1 MSVTYLRFV
10 FLVLEANKK
19 CSSCQAIFFH
29 PLTLKRHL
37 ATSSCQN
44 FSKQT
49 ARTNSG
55 NTGNT
60 KTFKVISS
68 NSSHDDYC
76 ESSDY
81 EDFEDMEI
89 EEVTSPKPKLTE
101 VKHSKNNV
109 NIKVKSPL
117 NPTMSN
123 AIKGNTT
130 TSNANG
136 YTNIIDVSKVS
147 KTENVLITSTPA
159 LTTPSTSVTT
169 VMAPANV
176 LNAPKPA
183 MITATSTP
191 AESQKAPNLFKLI
204 TPPVVTSSPKVTT
217 PTFINI
223 PAPSKLTNPTV
234 ITIVPP
240 PANYTIT
247 SSIKVSAPQD
257 ASRYVI
263 KRSKVKPVKKDKSS
277 EKQSKE
283 KVQSSK
289 NDQSKPP
296 VKDDQLKES
305 SLKTAK
311 YMCAQCNKEFTIF
324 DALLEHVKITHPYY
338 ECHICRALC
347 RTKKHYTSH
356 MYDVHGI
363 NETNLRNYILEISEK
378 LFVKDFKSKQY
389 KCKYCELTFA
399 EEIYYYKHL
408 YKHIDKMIEV
418 CNICQK
424 RFSTV
429 EALKIHMKKEHN
441 TVFCI
446 CCYRSFHNA
455 DEFVSHCQLHILDV
469 NIPRDDKGK
478 MVIQIEEDNS
488 KSVPVKLFEDQ
499 PDYLPLF
506 LISSKVPKNV
516 IEDDRLF
523 YCNVCHKNIEGEL
536 TFIVHMN
543 THSEP
548 RKLTCLVCSY
558 SYENVGELE
567 KHYKKHFDKKNEVD
581 SSTVKDIKDVVHDEE
596 MFKCKAC
603 SQVFDDNIS
612 LTEHMGKTF
621 PKIDKIS
628 DELSSKLW
636 VYCQFKMNKKTVK
649 KFKAWCSEFSMARND
664 LMKIFN
670 WKAKEASLQIHPQI
684 DQHSKLTRYV
694 CQICFIL
701 LPLSEVHKHLIGHLH
716 YFNSKT
722 VSCSLC
728 TQKTMLRV
736 DFMSH
741 MWKEHSLKLKDRH
754 NVKCQFCYVN
764 LTRSEIEG
772 HMLKHQQELTV
783 FSPDIFCAYCNML
796 LSKQNI
802 LKHMMLYCNSG
813 TGNSETDVNIKKAV
827 PSLEELENSTKG
839 NTAKVQR
846 TGSNEATVKEKQKKE
861 NSEKKLENQDEENS
875 SIKTKGKKKPTF
887 VNEKK
892 VEVSVMLPTKS
903 KKRQTQ
909 QHKNEM
915 VAKNKQ
921 AKAEPRK
928 SIIKTRKE
936 VKIDTEKKF
945 PEHTGELTSETNSE
959 KVKSATKEV
968 KNQTT
973 NEEKSDRMK
982 KFIKG
987 LSKTKKRK
995 QNSPTV
1001 VETPKN
1007 TVQID
1012 PVSNENS
1019 LRSPLKVPQST
1030 PNVKSIIKTRKEVE
1044 SESKKETDLAVF
1056 KLLVDCRELT
1066 CSLCDIQFTDLSQ
1079 LKQHLT
1085 LHVKTDNGIIL
1096 KESNR
1101 DAVCVF
1107 CGKFIRKSSMK
1118 THVLMAHPKE
1128 VANYQRSVSVKTTPG
1143 KDEMVKLITKNEV
1156 EQPLLKATPY
1166 PFTCGVCLRG
1176 YFDCGPYL
1184 QHYKLKHPV
1193 LYEPEKN
1200 RLQSIGVTIPKEK
1213 RKLADVVKET
1223 STKKRKKKDDTKI
1236 TPEKAETQFEFTRS
1250 TRKTEKDI
1258 VSKRLSLTTPEKT
1271 KKNSNS
1277 KSPGSARKI
1286 VRPGRPPISFKLEES
1301 AAATKSKLKTDKRND
1316 SKKVVQKKG
1325 NDKGLTKTEEDGDN
1339 TVESNSSESE
1349 VEEETEE
1356 EILSSSEE
1364 EEKVDKNTDR
1374 DFHCQP
1380 CNESF
1385 KTEKEYDRHVL
1396 QHQEVPGDQRRFL
1409 NLPFPYVCLFCG
1421 LGCFKTSSLKRHLQT
1436 KHESLY
1442 TRDLENSKQF
1452 MNKVTDSKDD
1462 FKKHAAKVE
1471 IKETLPKRDR
1481 SKFQAVMGS
1490 VTGKSKADS
1499 VTVVEKKTVEG
1510 VNMVEDKSRE
1520 LGSSSQISDE
1530 AGRRVSGRKRTVNYD
1545 VMNFL
1550 KRNKE
1555 TKNRQNN
1562 ASENSVDV
1570 NAAKQKTI
1578 KIGSKR
1584 SRANVKSTAKISPK
1598 PPAKKAKVLQQK
1610 KNESADESSEEDT
1623 KSEESEKKDSNSKSE
1638 SETDGETSN
1647 EEQATNG
1654 DTESFGDEMDV
1665 SDESEAESSDEDSDD
1680 DNICKYC
1687 DIIMTSSK
1695 SLKKHQKKHFKG
1707 LKSTSNELICTSCR
1721 ITVQRHELKWHMHQS
1736 HANES
1741 RYKLSSKKVF
1751 CAKCTY
1757 SAKTSKHLDLHIIEN
1772 HQELLKIECRLCD
1785 QRFLTQEKYSNHFR
1799 NSHRKSFD
1807 EDLKLCYLCN
1817 KKFPTVA
1824 NLYQHY
1830 SIVHMKKNENYFCSL
1845 CSKYFYGQNDYDK
1858 HQDEYH
1864 KHDKFQ
1870 CGLCL
1875 IEFEDAELC
1884 EAHVLVHK
1892 KKSKFRCAICSFYF
1906 ETEKILKNHLS
1917 THKDDLTCKQCHIL
1931 FSTGEELSAHECQN
1945 GVDGNQEK
1953 SYKCTICGKN
1963 FVSTDEIGKHMS
1975 TVHYGGNESN
1985 DDENTIQTFSQN
1997 ECEICGETFIRAEI
2011 FEEHMRKKHS

>member
-1 MSVTYLRFV
+1 MYFV
-10 FLVLEANKK
+10 FPILEANKK
-19 CSSCQAIFFH
+19 CSSCQAMFFH

-37 ATSSCQN
+37 ATNSCQN

-49 ARTNSG
+49 AITNSG
-55 NTGNT
+55 ITGNT
-60 KTFKVISS
+60 KAVKIISS

-89 EEVTSPKPKLTE
+89 DEVTSPKPKSADS
-101 VKHSKNNV
+101 KHSKTTLNS
-109 NIKVKSPL
+109 KVKSPL
-117 NPTMSN
+117 NSTTPA
-123 AIKGNTT
+123 AISGNTT
-130 TSNANG
+130 TSNTDG

-147 KTENVLITSTPA
+147 KTENVLIASTLA
-159 LTTPSTSVTT
+159 LTTPSTSLTT
-169 VMAPANV
+169 VVAPNNV
-176 LNAPKPA
+176 LTTPKSTI
-183 MITATSTP
+183 ITATPTP
-191 AESQKAPNLFKLI
+191 AGSQKAPNLFKLVT
-204 TPPVVTSSPKVTT
+204 TPIVTSSPKVIT
-217 PTFINI
+217 PTFINV

-247 SSIKVSAPQD
+247 SSSKVSASQD
-257 ASRYVI
+257 TSRFLI
-263 KRSKVKPVKKDKSS
+263 KRSKAQPVKKDKSS
-277 EKQSKE
+277 EKKSKE
-283 KVQSSK
+283 KVLPSK

-296 VKDDQLKES
+296 VKDDQLKKS
-305 SLKTAK
+305 PSFKTAK
-311 YMCAQCNKEFTIF
+311 YMCAQCKKEFTIF
-324 DALLEHVKITHPYY
+324 DALLEHVRIMHPYY

-356 MYDVHGI
+356 MSVVHEI
-363 NETNLRNYILEISEK
+363 SETNLRNYVLEISEK
-378 LFVKDFKSKQY
+378 LFVKDFENKQY
-389 KCKYCELTFA
+389 NCKYCDLTFA
-399 EEIYYYKHL
+399 EDIYYYKHL
-408 YKHIDKMIEV
+408 YTHIDKMIEV

-424 RFSTV
+424 RLSTV

-441 TVFCI
+441 TIFCI

-478 MVIQIEEDNS
+478 MVIHIEEDNS
-488 KSVPVKLFEDQ
+488 KGIPVKLFEDQ

-506 LISSKVPKNV
+506 SISSKVPKNV

-581 SSTVKDIKDVVHDEE
+581 SSTVKDMEDVVHDEE

-612 LTEHMGKTF
+612 LTEHMEKIF
-621 PKIDKIS
+621 PKIDKVS
-628 DELSSKLW
+628 DELSFKLW
-636 VYCQFKMNKKTVK
+636 IYCQFKINKKNVK
-649 KFKAWCSEFSMARND
+649 KFKAWSSEFFMARND

-670 WKAKEASLQIHPQI
+670 WKAKEISLQIHPQI

-728 TQKTMLRV
+728 TQKTMLRI

-764 LTRSEIEG
+764 LTRSEIES

-802 LKHMMLYCNSG
+802 LKHMMLYCNPD
-813 TGNSETDVNIKKAV
+813 TGNSETDNIKALI
-827 PSLEELENSTKG
+827 PSLEELENSTKR

-846 TGSNEATVKEKQKKE
+846 TDSNEATVKEKQKKE
-861 NSEKKLENQDEENS
+861 NSGKKLKNQDEENS
-875 SIKTKGKKKPTF
+875 SIKTKGKIKPTF

-892 VEVSVMLPTKS
+892 VEVNVMLPTKS

-909 QHKNEM
+909 HKNEM
-915 VAKNKQ
+915 VAKNKP
-921 AKAEPRK
+921 AKTEPRK
-928 SIIKTRKE
+928 SIIKTRNE
-936 VKIDTEKKF
+936 AKIDTEKKL
-945 PEHTGELTSETNSE
+945 PEHTGELTSEITKE
-959 KVKSATKEV
+959 VVKSPTKEV
-968 KNQTT
+968 KNQTE
-973 NEEKSDRMK
+973 NEEKSEKMK
-982 KFIKG
+982 KHIKG
-987 LSKTKKRK
+987 WKKKKERK
-995 QNSPTV
+995 QCSPRV
-1001 VETPKN
+1001 IETSKN
-1007 TVQID
+1007 TAQID
-1012 PVSNENS
+1012 PVSNEQS
-1019 LRSPLKVPQST
+1019 LSSPLKVPQST
-1030 PNVKSIIKTRKEVE
+1030 SKVKSIIKTRKEVE

-1056 KLLVDCRELT
+1056 KLLVDCKDLT

-1085 LHVKTDNGIIL
+1085 LHVKTDNGIVL

-1143 KDEMVKLITKNEV
+1143 KDEMVKLITKSED

-1213 RKLADVVKET
+1213 RKLAEVVKET

-1236 TPEKAETQFEFTRS
+1236 TPEKTETQFGFTRS

-1271 KKNSNS
+1271 KKDGTS

-1286 VRPGRPPISFKLEES
+1286 VRPGRPPISFKMEEP
-1301 AAATKSKLKTDKRND
+1301 AAATKSKLKTDKRKD
-1316 SKKVVQKKG
+1316 TKKVVQKKE
-1325 NDKGLTKTEEDGDN
+1325 NDKRQTKTEEDGDN
-1339 TVESNSSESE
+1339 TGESNSSESE

-1356 EILSSSEE
+1356 EILSSSSE
-1364 EEKVDKNTDR
+1364 EEKVDKNTDK
-1374 DFHCQP
+1374 DFYCQP
-1380 CNESF
+1380 CNENF
-1385 KTEKEYDRHVL
+1385 KTEKEYDLHVL
-1396 QHQEVPGDQRRFL
+1396 QHQEVPGDQRRFF

-1421 LGCFKTSSLKRHLQT
+1421 LGCFKSSSLKRHLQT

-1442 TRDLENSKQF
+1442 TKDLENSKQF
-1452 MNKVTDSKDD
+1452 MNKKTDSKED
-1462 FKKHAAKVE
+1462 FKKHAAKAE
-1471 IKETLPKRDR
+1471 NKGTLPKRDR

-1490 VTGKSKADS
+1490 VTGKSKTNS
-1499 VTVVEKKTVEG
+1499 VTVVERKTDEV
-1510 VNMVEDKSRE
+1510 VNMVKDKSRE
-1520 LGSSSQISDE
+1520 PVSSSQISDE
-1530 AGRRVSGRKRTVNYD
+1530 TGRRVSGRKRTVNDD

-1550 KRNKE
+1550 KRNKD
-1555 TKNRQNN
+1555 TKNPQIST
-1562 ASENSVDV
+1562 SENSAKM
-1570 NAAKQKTI
+1570 NTAKQKTI

-1584 SRANVKSTAKISPK
+1584 SRATVKSTAKMSPK
-1598 PPAKKAKVLQQK
+1598 PPAKKAKMLYQK
-1610 KNESADESSEEDT
+1610 KDESADESSEEESE
-1623 KSEESEKKDSNSKSE
+1623 SEESEKKDSNSKSE
-1638 SETDGETSN
+1638 SESDDETSN
-1647 EEQATNG
+1647 EEQAANG
-1654 DTESFGDEMDV
+1654 DTESSGDEIDV

-1680 DNICKYC
+1680 DNVCKYC

-1695 SLKKHQKKHFKG
+1695 SLKKHQKKHFRG
-1707 LKSTSNELICTSCR
+1707 LKSTSNELICTLCR

-1736 HANES
+1736 HANEP
-1741 RYKLSSKKVF
+1741 RHKLSSKKVF
-1751 CAKCTY
+1751 CTKCTY

-1799 NSHRKSFD
+1799 DSHGKSFD
-1807 EDLKLCYLCN
+1807 EELKLCYLCN

-1830 SIVHMKKNENYFCSL
+1830 SIVHMKKDENYFCSL

-1875 IEFEDAELC
+1875 IEFEDAEFC

-1892 KKSKFRCAICSFYF
+1892 KKSKFRCGICSFYF
-1906 ETEKILKNHLS
+1906 ETKEILKNHLS

-1931 FSTGEELSAHECQN
+1931 FSTGEDLSAHECQN

-1953 SYKCTICGKN
+1953 SYKCTICDKN
-1963 FVSTDEIGKHMS
+1963 FVSTKEIGKHMS

-1985 DDENTIQTFSQN
+1985 DDENTVQTFTQN

-2011 FEEHMRKKHS
+2011 FEEHMKKKHS